1 MIDHYPDQRSLSAEI
16 APRSATMVTMKIST
30 RGRVVIPARI
40 RKKYNLR
47 PGDWVRF
54 VDYGGIVF
62 LVPTSTNSHRHG
74 AGVPKG
80 GPMLSE
86 ALLHEHRK
94 ERGRDG

>member
-1 MIDHYPDQRSLSAEI
+1 
-16 APRSATMVTMKIST
+16 MVIMKISS

-62 LVPTSTNSHRHG
+62 LVPASTAPHKHG

-80 GPMLSE
+80 GPMLTE
-86 ALLHEHRK
+86 ALLDEHRK
-94 ERGRDG
+94 ELGRDG